1 MISLIVE
8 QKMIQMNLPT
18 KQTHRYI
25 KRHLRLPKG
34 IVVGGA
40 GESGATLG
48 VLDWHIHTTNYKIDQ
63 QQGPTVQHKELYSIS
78 YNNL

>member
-48 VLDWHIHTTNYKIDQ
+48 VWD
-63 QQGPTVQHKELYSIS
+63 
-78 YNNL
+78 